1 MVDLAVGFGVYSLFG
16 LSRLGLLRRLT
27 LQDLKS
33 PLKPGFRVSIQNWPS
48 QGLAFSGRRTM
59 VVTSQCSGHRVT
71 GLYVGAH
78 NVRRYFPKTVQEI
91 ELQLDHL
98 RIECWLGPDFWKD
111 QPAIHDPR
119 LCLWLESK
127 HRNGKG
133 EAAVPLAMIPSGE
146 NSFILGPPSLEKQ
159 ESRPR
164 LRNRIAESADLS
176 PARFILGGKLLAA
189 CVQSVA

>member
-1 MVDLAVGFGVYSLFG
+1 
-16 LSRLGLLRRLT
+16 
-27 LQDLKS
+27 
-33 PLKPGFRVSIQNWPS
+33 
-48 QGLAFSGRRTM
+48 M

-111 QPAIHDPR
+111 QPEIHDPR

-133 EAAVPLAMIPSGE
+133 QVPFPLAMVPSGE
-146 NSFILGPPSLEKQ
+146 NSFILGPPSLDRPNLDTPILDKPILDKPSLEKQ

-164 LRNRIAESADLS
+164 PRSRASEGVDSR
-176 PARFILGGKLLAA
+176 PARLIQSGKLLAA